1 MGAGVAAPIT
11 TPAPALTRLLV
22 TGSEGFIGT
31 RISEAARLRGYDVAG
46 CDVQD
51 DILNPLWSPSADVA
65 IHLAA
70 HKHAPMGEDHPVEV
84 ADLNIRGTQA
94 VVEKTPKV
102 VLASTCKAANPITA
116 YGASKL
122 IAERIVLNAGGWVV
136 RLVNVLGSSGSVTA
150 IWDDI
155 EGPLPVTDTERY
167 FISPEQAV
175 SAFLDV
181 LELPPGRYAPRLDS
195 RRHMDD
201 VAAELYPGR
210 PTYRCPLRRGDRP
223 VERLLNDYET
233 ATPVSDSL
241 VRIDDCWGT

>member
-1 MGAGVAAPIT
+1 MAT
-11 TPAPALTRLLV
+11 TVSAPALTRLLV
-22 TGSEGFIGT
+22 TGSDGFIGS
-31 RISEAARLRGYDVAG
+31 RLSEEARLRGYEVSG
-46 CDVQD
+46 CDVRD
-51 DILNPLWSPSADVA
+51 DILSPGFRTDADVA

-70 HKHAPMGEDHPVEV
+70 HKHAPMGEDHPMEV

-94 VVEKTPKV
+94 VVDRAGKV

-136 RLVNVLGSSGSVTA
+136 RLVNVLGSSGSVTD
-150 IWDDI
+150 IWGDI

-167 FISPEQAV
+167 FITPETAV

-181 LELPPGRYAPRLDS
+181 LELPPGRYAPRLS
-195 RRHMDD
+195 TIRHMDEV
-201 VAAELYPGR
+201 VAEMYPGR

-233 ATPVSDSL
+233 ATPVTESL